1 MRRSVLT
8 ILFGATLVSVVAVA
22 ARGGGFDGAIEAAS
36 LRVVKLHGL
45 GAGIQEGYGSGV
57 VVSRDGLVVTVLSL
71 LIEARVVTAIAHDGT
86 RYEVEVVS
94 RDSDRQLALL
104 QLKHQN
110 VETSKSQN
118 VEKSSLRDPG
128 APGSEQQHWGEVNG
142 RDSNRGV
149 GLLPFFDLQREA
161 LLSPGD
167 WVLAAG
173 NPFKIAGGAEPV
185 SIAHGVFSGR
195 TRLDARRRVKDFPYR
210 GEVLVIDAV
219 TSNPGAPGGALV
231 NLDGTLVGMIG
242 RVVLSNM
249 THTHFNYAIPRDVLH
264 AFVLETTTPSSA
276 DAAATKRHAGD
287 TFTALDPGIR
297 LARTGYRTVLPFV
310 ERVQRASAAARAGVQ
325 KDDLILS
332 FNGKAVPDV
341 VAYDK
346 QLGRLSPHEPIELV
360 IRRGRTIL
368 SIQLHE
374 TSKSQN
380 VKTSKWGDADTEA
393 DTDAPSRDRSEPSRD
408 REGAG
413 GVAIRPTAG
422 SSDKGCRGD
431 ADCELLHATQDV
443 FRTVARKL
451 RPCLVRIHTV
461 GGSQPHGVTPR
472 TGERDDGTPPP
483 SPFRDSAGSSFV
495 VADGATTGLT
505 YSPDGYIITSSFN
518 FVREPMLISVT
529 LPDGR
534 RLAADL
540 IARDQVR
547 KIALLKVDAADLPV
561 PEWVDVDDLRV
572 GQWAIALGQGF
583 AGPDPFVTVGIV
595 SALNRMWGNA
605 VQTDAKLSP
614 ANYGGPLCDMSGR
627 VIGICVPMAQR
638 PGELAGIEMYDSGVG
653 FAVPR
658 RRVDEIV
665 TTLVTGRSFYR
676 GWLGI
681 SANPHALDG
690 VGIVNVAIPSPMH
703 AAGVQ
708 PGDVII
714 GARDREIHSYSHLM
728 KALYMIPA
736 GEQVVL
742 QLVRDD
748 AEYSAVVTLEKATEL
763 GQFPD
768 LPRPDN
774 QPEE

>member
-1 MRRSVLT
+1 M
-8 ILFGATLVSVVAVA
+8 
-22 ARGGGFDGAIEAAS
+22 
-36 LRVVKLHGL
+36 
-45 GAGIQEGYGSGV
+45 
-57 VVSRDGLVVTVLSL
+57 
-71 LIEARVVTAIAHDGT
+71 
-86 RYEVEVVS
+86 
-94 RDSDRQLALL
+94 
-104 QLKHQN
+104 
-110 VETSKSQN
+110 
-118 VEKSSLRDPG
+118 
-128 APGSEQQHWGEVNG
+128 
-142 RDSNRGV
+142 
-149 GLLPFFDLQREA
+149 
-161 LLSPGD
+161 
-167 WVLAAG
+167 
-173 NPFKIAGGAEPV
+173 
-185 SIAHGVFSGR
+185 
-195 TRLDARRRVKDFPYR
+195 
-210 GEVLVIDAV
+210 
-219 TSNPGAPGGALV
+219 
-231 NLDGTLVGMIG
+231 
-242 RVVLSNM
+242 
-249 THTHFNYAIPRDVLH
+249 
-264 AFVLETTTPSSA
+264 
-276 DAAATKRHAGD
+276 
-287 TFTALDPGIR
+287 DPGIR
-297 LARTGYRTVLPFV
+297 LAKTGYRTVLPFV
-310 ERVQRASAAARAGVQ
+310 ERVQRASPAARAGVQ

-341 VAYDK
+341 TAYDK
-346 QLGRLSPHEPIELV
+346 QLAALLPHEPIDLV

-368 SIQLHE
+368 SIQVHE
-374 TSKSQN
+374 TSKTQEIKKSSLRDLGAPG
-380 VKTSKWGDADTEA
+380 SKRRDVDTGA
-393 DTDAPSRDRSEPSRD
+393 GTDEPKRAQTDPSRDC
-408 REGAG
+408 EGAG
-413 GVAIRPTAG
+413 AVATRPTAG
-422 SSDKGCRGD
+422 SPDKGCQGD
-431 ADCELLHATQDV
+431 VDCELLHATQDV

-461 GGSQPHGVTPR
+461 GGSQPQGVRPR
-472 TGERDDGTPPP
+472 PGERDDGTPPP

-495 VADGATTGLT
+495 VADGTTTGLT

-529 LPDGR
+529 LADGR

-561 PEWVDVDDLRV
+561 PQWVDVDDLRV

-595 SALNRMWGNA
+595 SALKRMFGNA
-605 VQTDAKLSP
+605 IQTDAKLSP

-665 TTLVTGRSFYR
+665 STLVTGRSFYR

-681 SANPHALDG
+681 STSRQALDG

-703 AAGVQ
+703 AAGVW
-708 PGDVII
+708 PGDVIV
-714 GARDREIHSYSHLM
+714 GAQGREIHSFSHLM

-768 LPRPDN
+768 LSRPDN